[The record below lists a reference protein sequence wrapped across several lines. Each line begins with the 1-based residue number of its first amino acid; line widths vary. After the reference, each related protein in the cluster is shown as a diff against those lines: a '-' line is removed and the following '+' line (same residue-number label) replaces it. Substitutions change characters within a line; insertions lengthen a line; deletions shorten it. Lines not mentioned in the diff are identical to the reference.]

1 MKNNLFN
8 FPPDF
13 NFDTIEILQSL
24 NIASRSLG
32 ELKGA
37 TATIPNADILIN
49 TLSLQESKE
58 SAEIENIVTTQDE
71 LYIAQ
76 VDTKVYNLPAKE
88 VKRYVEALN
97 YGYELIKS
105 TGLITSNHIQEI
117 QAILEPHKQS
127 YRKQMGTVL
136 KNSSGETVYTPP
148 QNYSDIVELMSNLEK
163 YINIPEMHAVDP
175 LIKLALIHHQF
186 ESIHPF
192 YDGNG
197 RTGRIINILLL
208 VYYKLLDIPV
218 LYLSRYINKNRN
230 DYYRLLRETRENNV
244 WNEWVLWILQGIH
257 ETSQQTIYLINE
269 IKKLISE
276 CKHIIQSD
284 AAKIYSRELLDS
296 LFKYPYTKID
306 FLERDL
312 KISRVTATKYLNQL
326 VGLEILHIVK
336 IRRVNYYVNTNLFNL
351 LSEAN

>member
-1 MKNNLFN
+1 MPDNLFN

-13 NFDTIEILQSL
+13 NFDTVEILRTL

-88 VKRYVEALN
+88 VQRYVEALN
-97 YGYELIKS
+97 YGYELIKK

-117 QAILEPHKQS
+117 QAILEPNKSS
-127 YRKQMGTVL
+127 YRTQMGTVL
-136 KNSSGETVYTPP
+136 KNAAGETVYTPP
-148 QNYSDIVELMSNLEK
+148 QNYSDILELMSNLEK
-163 YINIPEMHAVDP
+163 YINISELHTVDP

-208 VYYKLLDIPV
+208 VYYQLLDIPV
-218 LYLSRYINKNRN
+218 LYLSRYINKKR
-230 DYYRLLRETRENNV
+230 DEYYALLRNTREQSL
-244 WNEWVLWILQGIH
+244 WSEWVLWILQGIH
-257 ETSQQTIYLINE
+257 ETAQQTIYLISK
-269 IKKLISE
+269 IKNLISE
-276 CKHIIQSD
+276 FKLIIQRN
-284 AAKIYSRELLDS
+284 APKIYSKELLET
-296 LFKYPYTKID
+296 LFKYPYTKIN
-306 FLERDL
+306 FLEQDL
-312 KISRVTATKYLNQL
+312 KISRVTATKYLNKL
-326 VGLEILHIVK
+326 VELDILHIIK
-336 IRRVNYYVNTNLFNL
+336 IRRVNYYVNTQLFDL